1 MKKQLCKMCLEIP
14 RTIYLGSVK
23 NLEKVEVRL
32 LNDDSAIPRSFSE
45 SASGYDLY
53 AYLPGGSVQIGQ
65 EPTRIPTGIALA
77 APPGIDVQIRPRSG
91 LSSKG
96 VLTTFGTVDAD
107 YRGELFVTMYAVSPK
122 IRHTV
127 QHGDRIAQLV
137 FSQLAL
143 VHFEATESLSDTVRG
158 SGGHGSTGG

>member
-1 MKKQLCKMCLEIP
+1 MCLETLK
-14 RTIYLGSVK
+14 TIYSGNVK

-32 LNDDSAIPRSFSE
+32 LNDNSAIPRAFSE

-53 AYLPGGSVQIGQ
+53 AYLPGGAVQISQ
-65 EPTRIPTGIALA
+65 EPSRIPTGIALA
-77 APPGIDVQIRPRSG
+77 TPTGIDVQIRPRSG
-91 LSSKG
+91 LSSRG

-122 IRHTV
+122 IKHFV

-137 FSQLAL
+137 FSRLVA
-143 VHFEATESLSDTVRG
+143 VHFEATESLSDTMRG

>member
-1 MKKQLCKMCLEIP
+1 MCLGIP
-14 RTIYLGSVK
+14 KTIYLGSVK
-23 NLEKVEVRL
+23 NLEKVEICL
-32 LNDDSAIPRSFSE
+32 LNDNSAIPRAFSE

-53 AYLPGGSVQIGQ
+53 AYLPGSAVQIGQ
-65 EPTRIPTGIALA
+65 EPSRIPTGIALA
-77 APPGIDVQIRPRSG
+77 VPPGIDVQIRPRSG

-107 YRGELFVTMYAVSPK
+107 YRGEIYVTMYAASPK
-122 IRHTV
+122 IKHLV

-137 FSQLAL
+137 FSQLIP
-143 VHFEATESLSDTVRG
+143 VHFEAMESLSGTIRG

>member
-96 VLTTFGTVDAD
+96 VLTTFGT
-107 YRGELFVTMYAVSPK
+107 AVSYTHLTLPP
-122 IRHTV
+122 
-127 QHGDRIAQLV
+127 
-137 FSQLAL
+137 
-143 VHFEATESLSDTVRG
+143 SDLE
-158 SGGHGSTGG
+158 